1 MLRRLPFDK
10 ARLLGD
16 AIARAQR
23 DGSHNPEVD
32 PLLFASSTLGLVMLH
47 TATMKTW
54 AKAFQRE
61 PLARRAL
68 QRHITG
74 LLLDGLC
81 HTGAAN
87 SKPKWSP

>member
-1 MLRRLPFDK
+1 
-10 ARLLGD
+10 
-16 AIARAQR
+16 
-23 DGSHNPEVD
+23 
-32 PLLFASSTLGLVMLH
+32 
-47 TATMKTW
+47 MKTW